1 MPCCPGALMPYYP
14 DASLPSCLIFINFN
28 PPVAFLKNIPNN
40 ELPDKE
46 LVSLFRTSGNME
58 VLAVLF
64 QRYMELL
71 YGVCLKYLK
80 QPETAKD
87 AVMQIFE
94 ELVQKLP
101 KHEVDNFKSW
111 LYTLAKNYCLMQLRT
126 PKNLKT
132 TEFNPDSMQLEEE
145 MHLNGVLLKEENL
158 QKLERCLQ
166 TLSKEQKQAVELFYL
181 QNKCYKEIAA
191 VTGIEWNKVR
201 SFIQNGR
208 RNLKICMEG
217 VKNEEFEMKNVK

>member
-1 MPCCPGALMPYYP
+1 M
-14 DASLPSCLIFINFN
+14 
-28 PPVAFLKNIPNN
+28 AFLKNIPTN

-46 LVSLFRTSGNME
+46 LVNLFRTSGNMD

-64 QRYMELL
+64 QRYMDLL

-94 ELVQKLP
+94 ELVAKLP
-101 KHEVDNFKSW
+101 RHEVENFKSW

-145 MHLNGVLLKEENL
+145 VHLNGIQLKEENL
-158 QKLERCLQ
+158 QKLERCLE
-166 TLSKEQKQAVELFYL
+166 TLSTEQKKTVELFYL
-181 QNKCYKEIAA
+181 QNKCYKEIAEA
-191 VTGIEWNKVR
+191 TGIDWNKVR

-208 RNLKICMEG
+208 RNLKICMEKG
-217 VKNEEFEMKNVK
+217 EEVGMRN

>member
-1 MPCCPGALMPYYP
+1 
-14 DASLPSCLIFINFN
+14 
-28 PPVAFLKNIPNN
+28 VAFLKNIPTN

-46 LVSLFRTSGNME
+46 LVNLFRTSGNMD

-64 QRYMELL
+64 QRYMDLL

-94 ELVQKLP
+94 ELVAKLP
-101 KHEVDNFKSW
+101 RHEVENFKSW
-111 LYTLAKNYCLMQLRT
+111 LYTLAKNHCLMQLRT

-132 TEFNPDSMQLEEE
+132 TEFNPDSMQLEEDV
-145 MHLNGVLLKEENL
+145 HLNGIQLKEENL

-166 TLSKEQKQAVELFYL
+166 TLSTEQKKAVELFYL
-181 QNKCYKEIAA
+181 QNKCYKEIAEA
-191 VTGIEWNKVR
+191 TGIEWNKIR

-208 RNLKICMEG
+208 RNLKICMEKG
-217 VKNEEFEMKNVK
+217 LKTEVESN

>member
-1 MPCCPGALMPYYP
+1 M
-14 DASLPSCLIFINFN
+14 
-28 PPVAFLKNIPNN
+28 AFLKNIPTS
-40 ELPDKE
+40 ELPDRE

-58 VLAVLF
+58 VLAALF
-64 QRYMELL
+64 QRYMDLL

-80 QPETAKD
+80 QPEAAKD

-94 ELVQKLP
+94 ELVAKLP

-145 MHLNGVLLKEENL
+145 MHLNGIQVREENL

-166 TLSKEQKQAVELFYL
+166 TLSSEQKKAVELFYL
-181 QNKCYKEIAA
+181 QNKCYKEIAEA
-191 VTGIEWNKVR
+191 TGIEWNKVR

-208 RNLKICMEG
+208 RNLKICMEKEPETEQVS
-217 VKNEEFEMKNVK
+217 VKNIRY

>member
-1 MPCCPGALMPYYP
+1 
-14 DASLPSCLIFINFN
+14 
-28 PPVAFLKNIPNN
+28 VAFLKNIPNN

-46 LVSLFRTSGNME
+46 LVNLFRTSGNME

-80 QPETAKD
+80 QPEAAKD

-132 TEFNPDSMQLEEE
+132 TEFKPESMQLEEDV
-145 MHLNGVLLKEENL
+145 HLNGVMLKEENL

-166 TLSKEQKQAVELFYL
+166 TLSQEQKQAVELFYL
-181 QNKCYKEIAA
+181 QNKCYKEIAEA
-191 VTGIEWNKVR
+191 TGIEWNKVR

-208 RNLKICMEG
+208 RNLKICMEKEVG
-217 VKNEEFEMKNVK
+217 SMKQEI

>member
-1 MPCCPGALMPYYP
+1 M
-14 DASLPSCLIFINFN
+14 
-28 PPVAFLKNIPNN
+28 AFLKNIPNN

-46 LVSLFRTSGNME
+46 LVNLFRTSGNME

-80 QPETAKD
+80 QPEASKD

-101 KHEVDNFKSW
+101 RHEVDNFKSW

-132 TEFNPDSMQLEEE
+132 TEFKPESMQLEEDV
-145 MHLNGVLLKEENL
+145 HLNGVMLKEENL
-158 QKLERCLQ
+158 QKMERCLQ
-166 TLSKEQKQAVELFYL
+166 TLSNEQKVAVELFYL
-181 QNKCYKEIAA
+181 QNKCYKEIAEA
-191 VTGIEWNKVR
+191 TGIEWNKVR

-208 RNLKICMEG
+208 RNLKICMEKSEIPDNIG
-217 VKNEEFEMKNVK
+217 MKPEVRNLN

>member
-1 MPCCPGALMPYYP
+1 
-14 DASLPSCLIFINFN
+14 
-28 PPVAFLKNIPNN
+28 VAFIKNIPNN
-40 ELPDKE
+40 QLPDKE
-46 LVSLFRTSGNME
+46 LVNLFRTSHNME

-64 QRYMELL
+64 QRYMDLL

-80 QPETAKD
+80 QPEPAKD

-132 TEFNPDSMQLEEE
+132 TEFNADSMQLEEDV
-145 MHLNGVLLKEENL
+145 HLNGMLLKEENL
-158 QKLERCLQ
+158 QKLEHCLK
-166 TLSKEQKQAVELFYL
+166 TLNTEQKKAVELFYL
-181 QNKCYKEIAA
+181 QNKCYKEIAEA
-191 VTGIEWNKVR
+191 TGIEWNKVR

-208 RNLKICMEG
+208 RNLKICMEKRME
-217 VKNEEFEMKNVK
+217 VDRLTS

>member
-1 MPCCPGALMPYYP
+1 
-14 DASLPSCLIFINFN
+14 
-28 PPVAFLKNIPNN
+28 VAFIKNIPTN

-46 LVSLFRTSGNME
+46 LVTLYRTSRNME

-64 QRYMELL
+64 QRYMDLL

-94 ELVQKLP
+94 ELVAKLP

-145 MHLNGVLLKEENL
+145 MHLNGIQLKEENL
-158 QKLERCLQ
+158 QKLERCLE
-166 TLSKEQKQAVELFYL
+166 TLSTEQKKSVELFYL
-181 QNKCYKEIAA
+181 QSKCYKEIAEE
-191 VTGIEWNKVR
+191 TGIEWNKVR

-208 RNLKICMEG
+208 RNLKICMEKDM
-217 VKNEEFEMKNVK
+217 KNEEVIVRN

>member
-1 MPCCPGALMPYYP
+1 MA
-14 DASLPSCLIFINFN
+14 FI
-28 PPVAFLKNIPNN
+28 KNIPTNA
-40 ELPDKE
+40 LPDKE
-46 LVSLFRTSGNME
+46 LVNLFRTSGNME
-58 VLAVLF
+58 ALAVLF
-64 QRYMELL
+64 QRYMDLL

-94 ELVQKLP
+94 ELVAKLP

-145 MHLNGVLLKEENL
+145 MHLNGIQVKEENL

-166 TLSKEQKQAVELFYL
+166 TLSSEQKKAVELFYL
-181 QNKCYKEIAA
+181 QNKCYKEIAEA
-191 VTGIEWNKVR
+191 TGIEWNKVR

-208 RNLKICMEG
+208 RNLKICMEKEPETEQVG
-217 VKNEEFEMKNVK
+217 VKNIRY

>member
-1 MPCCPGALMPYYP
+1 
-14 DASLPSCLIFINFN
+14 
-28 PPVAFLKNIPNN
+28 VAFLKNIPTS
-40 ELPDKE
+40 ELPDRE
-46 LVSLFRTSGNME
+46 LVSLFRTSGNMD

-64 QRYMELL
+64 QRYMDLL

-80 QPETAKD
+80 QPEPARD

-94 ELVQKLP
+94 ELVVKLP

-132 TEFNPDSMQLEEE
+132 TEFKVESMQLEEE
-145 MHLNGVLLKEENL
+145 AHLNGIQLKEENL

-166 TLSKEQKQAVELFYL
+166 TLSIEQKKAVELFYL
-181 QNKCYKEIAA
+181 QNKCYKEIAEA
-191 VTGIEWNKVR
+191 TGIEWNKIR

-208 RNLKICMEG
+208 RNLKICMEKG
-217 VKNEEFEMKNVK
+217 MKTEVESN

>member
-1 MPCCPGALMPYYP
+1 MA
-14 DASLPSCLIFINFN
+14 FI
-28 PPVAFLKNIPNN
+28 KNIPTN

-46 LVSLFRTSGNME
+46 LVALFRTSRNME
-58 VLAVLF
+58 ILAVLF
-64 QRYMELL
+64 QRYMDLL

-94 ELVQKLP
+94 ELVVKLP

-111 LYTLAKNYCLMQLRT
+111 LYTLAKNHCLMQLRT

-145 MHLNGVLLKEENL
+145 MHLNGIQLKEENL
-158 QKLERCLQ
+158 QKLERCLE
-166 TLSKEQKQAVELFYL
+166 TLSMEQKKSVELFYL
-181 QNKCYKEIAA
+181 QNKCYKEIAEE
-191 VTGIEWNKVR
+191 TGIEWNKVR

-208 RNLKICMEG
+208 RNLKICMEKG
-217 VKNEEFEMKNVK
+217 VELEMRNEK